1 MWCADSAGS
10 SCLQMGPPPRAL
22 PPALLGTWTGLPD
35 GQSDG
40 TTRGRAPQVRA
51 AGRDQEGRKPQDV
64 GDSCGGPSMPRG
76 LAAGP
81 RSEHLRGQGL
91 SQPGCEGCPGRATL
105 SSSPRPWAA
114 HCPAAPRAPLPA
126 SFPGVPPPALT
137 VHLSWKDPAGA
148 EPSASPCARLLSV
161 VKGAAKTSQVNPL
174 PSSHSRRRRGGHH
187 PS

>member
-1 MWCADSAGS
+1 
-10 SCLQMGPPPRAL
+10 MGPPPRAL

-40 TTRGRAPQVRA
+40 TTRSRAPQVRA

-64 GDSCGGPSMPRG
+64 EDSSGGPSMPRG

-81 RSEHLRGQGL
+81 RSEHLQEQGL

-137 VHLSWKDPAGA
+137 VHLSRKDPAGQSLQQAPVLLFA
-148 EPSASPCARLLSV
+148 ECGERCGKDQPSQPP
-161 VKGAAKTSQVNPL
+161 PL
-174 PSSHSRRRRGGHH
+174 
-187 PS
+187 